1 MGMNC
6 GCPAGAHLADLDNP
20 SCSEGL
26 GQIQKVIIQRIF
38 STGTTKNVIAA
49 TGSSSIL
56 HKATL
61 TAKFAADDGTK
72 MIITP
77 FLQNPESTPGE
88 ARTFG
93 GGNQTVNGIEIIVG
107 ANPTEFAAAMYEMSQ
122 SIIKTMK
129 AYMCENIGVYF
140 IDEYGNIGCKD
151 MGDSTNVGPMPI
163 QSFFIGDKKFGGLE
177 EPDSN
182 SISWKHAANWS
193 DDLIIIKREDLDFDP
208 LTELANAASEDEDE
222 DDDQN

>member
-6 GCPAGAHLADLDNP
+6 GCPAGAHLADLGNP

-26 GQIQKVIIQRIF
+26 GQIQKAIIQRIF
-38 STGTTKNVIAA
+38 SSGATKNVVLA
-49 TGSSSIL
+49 TGSTSIL

-61 TAKFAADDGTK
+61 SALFAANDGTK

-93 GGNQTVNGIEIIVG
+93 GGNQTVNGIEIIIG
-107 ANPTEFAAAMYEMSQ
+107 ANPTEFSADMYEMPQ
-122 SIIKTMK
+122 SIIKVLK
-129 AYMCENIGVYF
+129 KYMCENVGVYF

-151 MGDSTNVGPMPI
+151 MGDSTNVGPLPI
-163 QSFFIGDKKFGGLE
+163 QSFFVGDKKFGGFE

-182 SISWKHAANWS
+182 NISWKHAANWS
-193 DDLIIIKREDLDFDP
+193 DDLTIIKREDLDYDP
-208 LTELANAASEDEDE
+208 LTELENVAS
-222 DDDQN
+222 QA

>member
-6 GCPAGAHLADLDNP
+6 GCPAGAHLADLGNP

-38 STGTTKNVIAA
+38 SSGATKNVVLA
-49 TGSSSIL
+49 TGSTSIL

-61 TAKFAADDGTK
+61 SALFAANDGTK

-77 FLQNPESTPGE
+77 FLQNPENTPGE

-93 GGNQTVNGIEIIVG
+93 GGNQTVNGVEMVIG
-107 ANPTEFAAAMYEMSQ
+107 TNPTDFSAIMYEMPQ
-122 SIIKTMK
+122 SIIKVLK
-129 AYMCENIGVYF
+129 KYQCENIGVYF

-151 MGDSTNVGPMPI
+151 MGDNTNVGPMPI
-163 QSFFIGDKKFGGLE
+163 QAKSFFVGDKKFGGLE

-182 SISWKHAANWS
+182 AISWKHAANWS
-193 DDLIIIKREDLDFDP
+193 DDLVIIKREDLDFDP
-208 LTELANAASEDEDE
+208 LTELENVAS
-222 DDDQN
+222 QS